1 MHLAWKWQICCSNT
15 VKLFVCFKG
24 RLSPLPDWRIDICQL
39 SHVIQK
45 ATTSYFTNG
54 DYLWVVGEDAA
65 DLKMTTLLFN
75 YRKVGCLFVSRVG
88 FRHCL
93 INLSILPVKSRDSKG
108 NNIRFYKW
116 WLPMSSGRECSCRL
130 DCMLAWMESYYPKL
144 AWSLARYIY
153 VWLWKTIS
161 VGWSELLKNTWKVI

>member
-1 MHLAWKWQICCSNT
+1 MQLAWKWQICCSNT

-65 DLKMTTLLFN
+65 ASWIACSPEWKAIILSWLGAWHDTFMYDYEKLFQQVDQN
-75 YRKVGCLFVSRVG
+75 CWKIIKWILF
-88 FRHCL
+88 FY
-93 INLSILPVKSRDSKG
+93 INLSSSAFVYFSAVWFPSAKRRTLLNSVSCFEQNDKS
-108 NNIRFYKW
+108 
-116 WLPMSSGRECSCRL
+116 E
-130 DCMLAWMESYYPKL
+130 
-144 AWSLARYIY
+144 
-153 VWLWKTIS
+153 
-161 VGWSELLKNTWKVI
+161 